1 MAQILAP
8 TTQRQMRI
16 TTNSVSSSPMTAKMW
31 SFLLLKQNNERS
43 SKSSAKF
50 QVFVVKS
57 ENGTINRMED
67 LLNLRH
73 ATNTLYFTKP
83 R

>member
-8 TTQRQMRI
+8 STQWQMRI
-16 TTNSVSSSPMTAKMW
+16 TTNSVSSSPITAKMW
-31 SFLLLKQNNERS
+31 SFLLLKHNNEWS

-50 QVFVVKS
+50 QVFAVKF

>member
-8 TTQRQMRI
+8 STQWHMRI
-16 TTNSVSSSPMTAKMW
+16 TTNSMSSSPMTTKMW
-31 SFLLLKQNNERS
+31 SFLLLKHNNEWS

-50 QVFVVKS
+50 QVFVLKFK
-57 ENGTINRMED
+57 NGTISRMED